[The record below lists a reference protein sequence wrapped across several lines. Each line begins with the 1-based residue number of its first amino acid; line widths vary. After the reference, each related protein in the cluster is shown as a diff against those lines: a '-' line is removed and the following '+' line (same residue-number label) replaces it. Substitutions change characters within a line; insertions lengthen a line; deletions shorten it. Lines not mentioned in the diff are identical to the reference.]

1 MWSIKFRFHVFFC
14 VIFYK
19 SELIDE
25 NSYIFHRQL
34 DDLRVHGCNFL
45 GDLTRIM
52 QNHNQPRK
60 SRGRE
65 EKYIA
70 GLFNES
76 LRFSKSVN
84 SFSFLL
90 QNMRNEKNTG
100 ERETDVQL

>member
-1 MWSIKFRFHVFFC
+1 MTWEYMDAIFLEISLESWSIT
-14 VIFYK
+14 I
-19 SELIDE
+19 
-25 NSYIFHRQL
+25 
-34 DDLRVHGCNFL
+34 
-45 GDLTRIM
+45 
-52 QNHNQPRK
+52 NQK

-90 QNMRNEKNTG
+90 QSMRNEKNTG